1 MPLSFRCHFRIQH
14 AMSLVL
20 ATVLALLLSGCDKLS
35 GSDASASIEM
45 ADTIYT
51 GTIITMDDIVKSA
64 EAVAVAD
71 GRIVAVGNRAAVMK
85 HKHAGTRMV
94 ELGEQLMLPGFIDVH
109 SHFMQAVID
118 AGGGMAAIQAV
129 QETYAANGYTTITE
143 GSLQVEA
150 YRTLRQAAGSG
161 LLFLDV
167 VGVARFEDMQAFRK
181 EGVDLAS
188 RDYTNRLRIG
198 GIKLVID
205 GSPAEKQA
213 YLSLPL
219 LLADGPDGEKSWRG
233 EARYNADELDKA
245 VRSIIQQGAQV
256 FAEAHGDSAIGLI
269 VGSLAVNGVNLE
281 SDRRDVVVHASFLRG
296 SDQMRELERMGVV
309 PSFCTNRIY
318 QEGDVYM
325 QTIGGKRA
333 IMAQPVKSAYYVKFS
348 LHTDYPETSLEPGHL
363 LWTAANRLTQSGQ
376 MLEQWQK
383 LDVLSGLRAMSMDAA
398 WQLHED
404 QHKGSITVGKQADL
418 VILDRNPVDMD
429 PTALRDVRVMETIKA
444 GKTVYQRK
452 E

>member
-1 MPLSFRCHFRIQH
+1 MPL
-14 AMSLVL
+14 ML

-35 GSDASASIEM
+35 GSDEAAGMAM

-51 GTIITMDDIVKSA
+51 GTIITMDDVVKSA

-85 HKHAGTRMV
+85 HKQASTRMV
-94 ELGEQLMLPGFIDVH
+94 DLGDKPMLPGLVDVH
-109 SHFMQAVID
+109 SHFMQAVVD
-118 AGGGMAAIQAV
+118 AGGGMAAIQSV

-161 LLFLDV
+161 QLFLDV
-167 VGVARFEDMQAFRK
+167 VGLARFEDMQAFRK

-219 LLADGPDGEKSWRG
+219 LLADGPNGEKSWRG
-233 EARYNADELDKA
+233 ESRYTAEELDRA

-256 FAEAHGDSAIGLI
+256 FAEAHGDSAIGMI
-269 VGSLAVNGVNLE
+269 VGSLAVNGVALE
-281 SDRRDVVVHASFLRG
+281 ADRRDVVIHSSFLRG
-296 SDQMRELERMGVV
+296 NDQMRELERMGVV

-318 QEGDVYM
+318 QEGDVYL

-348 LHTDYPETSLEPGHL
+348 NHTDYPETPLEPGFL
-363 LWTAANRLTQSGQ
+363 LWSAANRLTQSGQ
-376 MLEQWQK
+376 ELEQWQR
-383 LDVLSGLRAMSMDAA
+383 LDVLSNLRAITADAA
-398 WQLHED
+398 WQLHENE
-404 QHKGSITVGKQADL
+404 HKGSITVGKQADL
-418 VILDRNPVDMD
+418 VILDRNPVNMD
-429 PTALRDVRVMETIKA
+429 PAALRDVRVMQTIKA
-444 GKTVYQRK
+444 GKTVYQR
-452 E
+452 EE